1 MKRKLKK
8 AAVVMSLIPMSFLLM
23 AMKPALPPVPKTSSF
38 TEFTYSFVEKEITYN
53 HYGSIHQKVVFDIE
67 NTSDYFAEQFSLNY
81 LDTYGIFEPQNADK
95 SITSP
100 YQPYRSLLA
109 PHSICRY
116 ETTLRF
122 ERSERF
128 DETSDFS
135 IVGHAYQEKVDL
147 TVNSYSLS
155 FVEKNSSNLYVYFAN
170 FDLDYKD
177 DGKNELYLTFTFVNE
192 GNEYNFF
199 DRITDKKAKIE
210 IDSESEIAEADIE
223 IQNVQLLRGR
233 TKTNLQPFLNAVT
246 TFLLICLMA
255 VLALVGVLV
264 VVIVLS
270 VRRGKRKQLT
280 MSDIDK

>member
-53 HYGSIHQKVVFDIE
+53 HYGTIQQKVVFDIE
-67 NTSDYFAEQFSLNY
+67 NTSDYFAEHFSLKY
-81 LDTYGIFEPQNADK
+81 LDTYGTFDPQNADK

-100 YQPYRSLLA
+100 YQPYRYLLA
-109 PHSICRY
+109 PHSTCRY

-122 ERSERF
+122 EGGETF

-135 IVGHAYQEKVDL
+135 IEGYAYQEKVDL
-147 TVNSYSLS
+147 TVNSYSLK
-155 FVEKNSSNLYVYFAN
+155 FVEKNSSNLYVYCAN

-199 DRITDKKAKIE
+199 HRITDKKAEIE
-210 IDSESEIAEADIE
+210 IDSESEITEANIE

-233 TKTNLQPFLNAVT
+233 AKTNLQPFLNAVT
-246 TFLLICLMA
+246 TFLLICLMG
-255 VLALVGVLV
+255 VLALVAILV
-264 VVIVLS
+264 IVIVLS
-270 VRRGKRKQLT
+270 GKRKKLT
-280 MSDIDK
+280 MSDINK

>member
-1 MKRKLKK
+1 MKRKVKK

-38 TEFTYSFVEKEITYN
+38 TEFTYAFVEKEITYN
-53 HYGSIHQKVVFDIE
+53 HYGSIRQKVVFDIE
-67 NTSDYFAEQFSLNY
+67 NTSDYFAEHFSLKY
-81 LDTYGIFEPQNADK
+81 LDTYGTFEPQNDDK

-122 ERSERF
+122 ETGETF

-135 IVGHAYQEKVDL
+135 IEGHAYQEKVNL
-147 TVNSYSLS
+147 IVNSYSLT
-155 FVEKNSSNLYVYFAN
+155 FVEKNSNNLYVYCVN
-170 FDLDYKD
+170 FDLDYED

-199 DRITDKKAKIE
+199 NRITDKKAEIE
-210 IDSESEIAEADIE
+210 IDSKSEITEADIE
-223 IQNVQLLRGR
+223 IQNVQILRGR
-233 TKTNLQPFLNAVT
+233 AKTNLQPFLNAVIT
-246 TFLLICLMA
+246 SVLICLMV

-280 MSDIDK
+280 MSDINK